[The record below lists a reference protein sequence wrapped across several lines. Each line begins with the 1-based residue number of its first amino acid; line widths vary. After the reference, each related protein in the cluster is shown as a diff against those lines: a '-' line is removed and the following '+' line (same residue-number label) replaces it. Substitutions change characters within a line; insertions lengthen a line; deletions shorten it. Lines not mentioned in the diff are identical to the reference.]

1 MMKYKSMGKLQG
13 RRNRGRAGGAL
24 PSPTKMEMLQT
35 VSEMKTFLTKL
46 KVVTKYKFFRKMF
59 CLLEQNVNDVLG
71 LDLKIITVRGNFFDL
86 AVGPM
91 MR

>member
-46 KVVTKYKFFRKMF
+46 KVVTKKKKKRSSNFFRKGF
-59 CLLEQNVNDVLG
+59 ASLN
-71 LDLKIITVRGNFFDL
+71 KI
-86 AVGPM
+86 
-91 MR
+91 